1 MPNLT
6 VTFYWNIKS
15 RLLTLTVL
23 MLNEKVKVKHSMVA
37 LKMNGKCTLTS
48 YPCRGCEEKPL

>member
-15 RLLTLTVL
+15 RLLILTVL

-37 LKMNGKCTLTS
+37 LKMHS
-48 YPCRGCEEKPL
+48 KPIAL